1 MPVQLE
7 IFFDLSCPFCLLA
20 KLTVDDVLRSAAT
33 PVEVTWSPLILLPFL
48 PANGI
53 DFQTAH
59 VAKYGE
65 RARELQLH
73 VERRAEGLGLM
84 IDHARIAKVPNTIDA
99 HRAVRF
105 AADAGRAGEM
115 IEALLRAY
123 FVDYQDITDR
133 SVLAEVVQSTGLDAA
148 EFRARIGSDWLR
160 SEVLAAHESSVRR
173 GARSVPS
180 YRLNGTH
187 IENTSDLI
195 SALRG
200 RLAPVRDDDAIR
212 RGRAPV
218 GRAAHRPIRWR

>member
-7 IFFDLSCPFCLLA
+7 VFFDLSCPFCLLA
-20 KLTVDDVLRSAAT
+20 KLTMDDVLRSAAA
-33 PVEVTWSPLILLPFL
+33 PVEVSWSPLILLPFL
-48 PANGI
+48 PVNGI

-59 VAKYGE
+59 TAKYGE

-73 VERRAEGLGLM
+73 VERRAAGLGLK

-123 FVDYQDITDR
+123 FVDCRDLTDR
-133 SVLAEVVQSTGLDAA
+133 SVLADVVRSLDLDAA
-148 EFRARIGSDWLR
+148 EFGARIGSDWLR
-160 SEVLAAHESSVRR
+160 AEVLAAHERSMKR

-180 YRLNGTH
+180 YRLDGTH
-187 IENTSDLI
+187 IENTSELI
-195 SALRG
+195 PALRR
-200 RLAPVRDDDAIR
+200 RLARDLAL
-212 RGRAPV
+212 
-218 GRAAHRPIRWR
+218 AAEPLAARFSA